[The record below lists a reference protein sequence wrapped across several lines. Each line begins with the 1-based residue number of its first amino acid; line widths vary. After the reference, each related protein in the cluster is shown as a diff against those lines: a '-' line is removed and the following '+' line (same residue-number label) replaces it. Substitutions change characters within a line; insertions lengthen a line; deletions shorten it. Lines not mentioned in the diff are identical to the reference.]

1 MTPSL
6 HSISSVLQTPEEH
19 YILEPGREGGGRSL
33 PQLRLVNVV
42 TMMQQKRTS
51 IQAISRTYLRRGV
64 IRQVNYRDDP
74 THMRKMKVAVATL
87 PLTLPT

>member
-6 HSISSVLQTPEEH
+6 HSISSVLQTPGEH
-19 YILEPGREGGGRSL
+19 YILELGGEGEVSL

-42 TMMQQKRTS
+42 TMMQQKRTR
-51 IQAISRTYLRRGV
+51 IQAISRTYLRRGI
-64 IRQVNYRDDP
+64 IRQVSYRDGS